1 MPRSQRSLAGPH
13 PLNSATLPLL
23 LACALLATGCGSR
36 NPAAS
41 HKPVIAFRTTA
52 APRLPVRIAQD
63 LVVKRAQFGILET
76 TPDGDER
83 FVPTSQLPPEEGQ
96 VFGWT
101 IEVETTRDALHWQEH
116 LQLPHAPADWGDA
129 ATDPDLLISKDGR
142 SVVAQ
147 GDDLVEDGELSRFY
161 WALAPGDPMGSYEMD
176 VAVEGKTVAHFAF
189 RVPAPVQEKAILVRH
204 EAPRRALRL
213 ATSARLTRAT
223 GPRAAGEQVW
233 R

>member
-1 MPRSQRSLAGPH
+1 LTTF
-13 PLNSATLPLL
+13 TLPLL
-23 LACALLATGCGSR
+23 LACALVATGCGSR
-36 NPAAS
+36 HPAAS
-41 HKPVIAFRTTA
+41 HPPVIAFRTTA

-129 ATDPDLLISKDGR
+129 ATDPDVLISKDGK

-204 EAPRRALRL
+204 DPPHIAPHAS
-213 ATSARLTRAT
+213 TSARLAQTTGAGAT
-223 GPRAAGEQVW
+223 GEKAW